1 MGRFAL
7 VNNGTVENVIVLD
20 ADAPAF
26 EPDDGSQLVALP
38 EDSLVG
44 PGWGRSGDNWTAPPA
59 PAPVATQPVDPVEK
73 LRVFLIAN
81 PDVAELVGADPA
93 TGATA
98 SGG

>member
-1 MGRFAL
+1 MGRVAL
-7 VNNGTVENVIVLD
+7 VKNGTVENVIVLD
-20 ADAPAF
+20 ANAPAF

-44 PGWGRSGDNWTAPPA
+44 LGWGRSGDNWTAPPA

-81 PDVAELVGADPA
+81 PDVAELVGADPG
-93 TGATA
+93 GATA